1 VEARWRAEQI
11 GKKLADEAKQ
21 MIDKLKS
28 GTPLSQVASEH
39 KATVEQAT
47 GLQRGKPGG
56 FVPASLNAAVFKTA
70 KGGVGE
76 TEGENPTQR
85 YVFQVTQ
92 VTDPAPD
99 ASQSGQLKT
108 VLQNSYS
115 EDLVGEYIV
124 RLESEFGVTRNEAA
138 LNQVVGGTTEQ

>member
-1 VEARWRAEQI
+1 
-11 GKKLADEAKQ
+11 
-21 MIDKLKS
+21 
-28 GTPLSQVASEH
+28 
-39 KATVEQAT
+39 
-47 GLQRGKPGG
+47 
-56 FVPASLNAAVFKTA
+56 VFKTA